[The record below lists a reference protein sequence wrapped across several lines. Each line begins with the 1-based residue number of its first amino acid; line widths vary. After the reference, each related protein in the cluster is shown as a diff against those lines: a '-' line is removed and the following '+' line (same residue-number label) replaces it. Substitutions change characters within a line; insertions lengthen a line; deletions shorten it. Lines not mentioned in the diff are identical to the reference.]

1 MDNMRWMGLALVVLG
16 WSFALSAPISTVAG
30 KGLGTGELAL
40 QARLEDPSAVV
51 LDAQGN
57 QYIADTKNFLIR
69 RVDAQTGLIS
79 VYAGVESGSGSYA
92 EGIPARQAE
101 IGYVH
106 NLAID
111 GAGNLYLSMYYGC
124 AVRKIDAASGLVSTV
139 AGSVLSC
146 GYAGDG
152 GLATAALL
160 KKPGEVAV
168 DAAGNLYIADTENH
182 RIRRV
187 DALTKTISTVAGTG
201 VAGFAGDG
209 GQATSAQL
217 NSPMGLG
224 LAGNGAF
231 YIADW
236 ANNRIRYVDA
246 GGAISTVA
254 GSGLEK
260 NDGDGP
266 DALLKS
272 LFRPISVRV
281 HSGELYIADGY
292 NRRIRK
298 VVAGAIVTV
307 AGMGWPSTETYAAD
321 GSLATAVDIAPPQSI
336 EFGPDGLLYFTDEYF
351 HRVRRIDAQGLLQ
364 TVAGAAWSLGDG
376 GAATAAYLVKPG
388 AVAVASDHSLIIA
401 DTENGRIRKVD
412 IQGNISTLAGSQVEL
427 NNFKGE
433 NSPAK
438 DATLSDVYAL
448 ALDAQDNIYFADT
461 WFNRIRKITVATGMI
476 STVVSAFR
484 PTGVVL
490 DAQSNV
496 YYTENDRHRVIRWN
510 AASGSRDTIA
520 GTGVAGFSG
529 DGGLAREAKINGPQG
544 LALDLQG
551 NLYITDQSN
560 HCIRKVDAQG
570 VITTVAG
577 VGGNWGYDG
586 DNLAA
591 TVSRLKYPHAV
602 VVDVQGNLYISDRNS
617 TRIRFVAVNSGLM
630 STVAGTGDIGFSGDG
645 SAATQATL
653 NFPQGLALDGAGS
666 LFIADSRNHR
676 IRKIGPMAQTLV
688 FTLPAT
694 VTYGDAALA
703 LVASASSGEAVTLRS
718 LTPAV
723 CAVNGDQLSWLTA
736 GTCSVEA
743 AQPGNADYMPVKL
756 VRTLEIQKKE
766 LQLQVATLLVQPRIY
781 DGTTSA
787 EVRGALDAARV
798 VGNDGVILDA
808 CVGNFADAKA
818 GDSKTVTVGAC
829 TLSGAQSGNYV
840 VSSPGTS
847 LLGTISRRSLAVL
860 GVAAQNK
867 DYDGNTSVVLTAGR
881 LDATMLV
888 AGDGVSLAQGNGVFA
903 DAHVGVDKAVS
914 VSGFALQGADAANYE
929 LGAQPVVKGTI
940 RPRVLDVVAA
950 DALMTLGASLPSFS
964 ADVSGF
970 LEGEK
975 LDVLTAPV
983 QFRCVVGTG
992 TGDYPIEPFGALAQD
1007 YSFRY
1012 TAGVLRVV
1020 VPEGLRLPTGAAQS
1034 ADWMQGVA
1042 TFDLLGR
1049 VRP

>member
-1 MDNMRWMGLALVVLG
+1 MSNMRWIGMALAVLS
-16 WSFALSAPISTVAG
+16 WTFVYSAPITTVAG
-30 KGLGTGELAL
+30 KGLGNGELAL
-40 QARLEDPSAVV
+40 QARLEDPTAVV

-57 QYIADTKNFLIR
+57 LYIADTKNFLIR
-69 RVDAQTGLIS
+69 RVDAQTGMIS
-79 VYAGVESGSGSYA
+79 IYAGVENATGSNA
-92 EGIPARQAE
+92 DGIPALQAQ

-124 AVRKIDAASGLVSTV
+124 TVRKIDAVSGLISTV
-139 AGSVLSC
+139 AGSVFSC

-152 GLATAALL
+152 GVATAAQL
-160 KKPGEVAV
+160 KKPGEIAV

-187 DALTKTISTVAGTG
+187 DALTKIITTVAGTG

-209 GQATSAQL
+209 GQAISAQL
-217 NSPMGLG
+217 NSPMGIG

-236 ANNRIRYVDA
+236 ANNRVRYVDA
-246 GGAISTVA
+246 GGGVSTVA
-254 GSGLEK
+254 GSGQEL

-266 DALLKS
+266 DALQKS
-272 LFRPISVRV
+272 LYRPVSVRV

-298 VVAGAIVTV
+298 VVAGAIATV
-307 AGMGWPSTETYAAD
+307 AGIGWPSTETYAAD
-321 GSLATAVDIAPPQSI
+321 GSLATASFIAVPQSI
-336 EFGPDGLLYFTDEYF
+336 DFGPDGLLYFTDMYF
-351 HRVRRIDAQGLLQ
+351 HRVRKIDAQGLLQ
-364 TVAGAAWSLGDG
+364 TVAGAEWSLGEG

-388 AVAVASDHSLIIA
+388 AVVVATDQSLIIA

-412 IQGNISTLAGSQVEL
+412 VQGNISTLAGSQVEL
-427 NNFKGE
+427 NKFKGE
-433 NSPAK
+433 NSPAIE
-438 DATLSDVYAL
+438 ATLSYVYAL
-448 ALDAQDNIYFADT
+448 ALDAQDNIYFADMY
-461 WFNRIRKITVATGMI
+461 FDRIRKITVATGMI
-476 STVVSAFR
+476 STVVNAFR

-496 YYTENDRHRVIRWN
+496 YYTESDRHRVIRWN

-529 DGGLAREAKINGPQG
+529 DGGPARDAKINGPQG

-570 VITTVAG
+570 VISTVAG

-586 DNLAA
+586 DNLVA

-602 VVDVQGNLYISDRNS
+602 VVDAQGNLYISDRNS
-617 TRIRFVAVNSGLM
+617 TRIRTVNAISGIM

-645 SAATQATL
+645 AAATQATL

-666 LFIADSRNHR
+666 LFVADSRNHR
-676 IRKIGPMAQTLV
+676 IRKIGPMAQTLA

-694 VTYGDAALA
+694 VTYGDVALA
-703 LVASASSGEAVTLRS
+703 LAASASSGETVTLRS

-723 CAVNGDQLSWLTA
+723 CAVHGDQLSWLTA
-736 GTCSVEA
+736 GLCSIEA
-743 AQPGNADYMPVKL
+743 AQSGNADYMPVTV

-766 LQLQVATLLVQPRIY
+766 LQLQVATLLVQPKIY
-781 DGTTSA
+781 DGSTTA
-787 EVRGALDAARV
+787 EVRGALDASRV
-798 VGNDGVILDA
+798 VGSDGVILDA
-808 CVGNFADAKA
+808 CVADFADAKV
-818 GDSKTVTVGAC
+818 GDSKTVAVGAC

-840 VSSPGTS
+840 VSSVGTS
-847 LLGTISRRSLAVL
+847 LLGGIARRSLAVL
-860 GVAAQNK
+860 GVVAQSK
-867 DYDGNTSVVLTAGR
+867 DYDGNTSAVLTAGH
-881 LDATMLV
+881 LDVAVLV
-888 AGDGVSLAQGNGVFA
+888 AGDGVGLVQGSGEFA
-903 DAHVGVDKAVS
+903 DAHVGVDKV
-914 VSGFALQGADAANYE
+914 VLTSGFALQGADAANYE
-929 LGAQPVVKGTI
+929 LGAQPVLNATI
-940 RPRVLDVVAA
+940 RPRVLEVVAA
-950 DALMTLGASLPSFS
+950 DAQITLGASLPSFS
-964 ADVSGF
+964 AEVSGF
-970 LEGEK
+970 LVGEK

-992 TGDYPIEPFGALAQD
+992 AGDYAIESFGALAQD

-1012 TAGVLRVV
+1012 TAGTLRVV
-1020 VPEGLRLPTGAAQS
+1020 APESLRLPTGAAQT
-1034 ADWMQGVA
+1034 ADWMPGVT